1 VLDGDGRPWVRHL
14 ADGIYK
20 DRWKAVGFS
29 GHYPWDTLVERA
41 GPLIV
46 VFAGEP
52 PFRRVTTRGP
62 LTDRPD

>member
-1 VLDGDGRPWVRHL
+1 VRHL

-29 GHYPWDTLVERA
+29 GHYPWDTLVKRF
-41 GPLIV
+41 GQLTV

-52 PFRRVTTRGP
+52 PSDG
-62 LTDRPD
+62 